1 MNRIDPRFSQVIP
14 QIETLAELC
23 KKNSSINP
31 ELYSKYDVKRGLRDI
46 SGRGVLTGLTEI
58 AEVHSYT
65 IRDAEYVPCEGKL
78 FYRGIDIEDIVAGFL
93 KEDRPGFEEATYL
106 LLFGELPSRQQLDDF
121 NKLLGSY
128 RSLPTNFVRDVI
140 MKAPSRNM
148 MNSLAKSILTLYS
161 YDANADDIDIPNVLR
176 QSLELIAIFPLL
188 AVYGYQAYSYYHDG
202 QSLMIHTP
210 SPTLST
216 AENLLLLLR
225 GADNYTKLEAKI
237 LDLALM
243 LHADHGGG
251 NNSTFT
257 TRVVTSTGTDTYS
270 AITAAVGSL
279 KGPRHGGANIK
290 VAEMFDDMKKNV
302 TDWEDDEAVTG
313 YLTKLLHKEAFDK
326 AGLIYGVG
334 HAVYSLSDPRARV
347 FKSFVKDLAIEKGRE
362 KEYALYDRVE
372 RLAPIVIAKERQ
384 IYKGI
389 SANVDFY
396 SGFVYS
402 MLDLPRELY
411 TPIFAVARISGWCA
425 HRIEELINA
434 GKIIRPAFKNVA
446 KRRAYVPID
455 ER

>member
-1 MNRIDPRFSQVIP
+1 MNRIDPHFSEISPEIQELTGICTKNGR
-14 QIETLAELC
+14 IE
-23 KKNSSINP
+23 P
-31 ELYSKYDVKRGLRDI
+31 ELFAKYDVKRGLRDI
-46 SGRGVLTGLTEI
+46 SGKGVLTGLTEI

-65 IRDAEYVPCEGKL
+65 IRDEDMIPCEGKL
-78 FYRGIDIEDIVAGFL
+78 YYRGYDIEDLVKGFL
-93 KEDRPGFEEATYL
+93 DENRPGFEEVTYL
-106 LLFGELPSRQQLDDF
+106 LLLGELPTKEQLADF

-161 YDANADDIDIPNVLR
+161 YDAYADNIDIPNVLR
-176 QSLELIAIFPLL
+176 QSLQLIANFPLL
-188 AVYGYQAYSYYHDG
+188 VVYGFQSYSYYHGG
-202 QSLMIHTP
+202 QSLMIHSP
-210 SPTLST
+210 SPELST
-216 AENLLLLLR
+216 AENVLLLLR
-225 GADNYTKLEAKI
+225 GEGNYTDFEVKI
-237 LDLALM
+237 LDLALT

-257 TRVVTSTGTDTYS
+257 TRVVTSTNTDTYS
-270 AITAAVGSL
+270 AISAAVGSL

-290 VAEMFDDMKKNV
+290 VVEMFDDIMANV
-302 TDWEDDEAVTG
+302 KDWTDDEEVSE
-313 YLTKLLHKEAFDK
+313 YLKKILHKEAFDK

-347 FKSFVKDLAIEKGRE
+347 FKSFVKDLAEEKGKLDE
-362 KEYALYDRVE
+362 FALYDRVE
-372 RLAPIVIAKERQ
+372 RLAPDVIAKERKM
-384 IYKGI
+384 YKGI

-402 MLDLPRELY
+402 MLNLPRELY

-425 HRIEELINA
+425 HRIEELMNS

-446 KRRAYVPID
+446 KHRDYTSLDKR
-455 ER
+455 

>member
-1 MNRIDPRFSQVIP
+1 MNRIDPHFSEISSDIQKL
-14 QIETLAELC
+14 TELC
-23 KKNSSINP
+23 YKNGNIPS
-31 ELYSKYDVKRGLRDI
+31 ELFAKYDVKRGLRDI

-65 IRDAEYVPCEGKL
+65 IRDEEYVPCEGKL
-78 FYRGIDIEDIVAGFL
+78 YYRGYDIEDLVAGFL
-93 KEDRPGFEEATYL
+93 NENRPGFEEVTYL
-106 LLFGELPSRQQLDDF
+106 LMLGELPSKEQLAKF
-121 NKLLGSY
+121 NEVLGSY

-161 YDANADDIDIPNVLR
+161 YDANADDISIPNVLR

-188 AVYGYQAYSYYHDG
+188 VVYGFQSYSYYHGG
-202 QSLMIHTP
+202 QSLMIHSP
-210 SPTLST
+210 SPSLST
-216 AENLLLLLR
+216 AENVLLLLR
-225 GADNYTKLEAKI
+225 GEGNYTDFEVKI
-237 LDLALM
+237 LDLALT

-257 TRVVTSTGTDTYS
+257 TRVVTSTNTDTYS
-270 AITAAVGSL
+270 AISAAVGSL

-290 VAEMFDDMKKNV
+290 VVEMFDDIKQNVKN
-302 TDWEDDEAVTG
+302 WNDDEEVAE
-313 YLTKLLHKEAFDK
+313 YLKKLLHKEAFDK
-326 AGLIYGVG
+326 SGLIYGVG

-347 FKSFVKDLAIEKGRE
+347 FKGFVKDLAVEKGRLDE
-362 KEYALYDRVE
+362 FMLYDRVE
-372 RLAPIVIAKERQ
+372 RLAPDVIAKERRM
-384 IYKGI
+384 YKGI

-402 MLDLPRELY
+402 MLNLPRELY

-425 HRIEELINA
+425 HRLEELMNN

-446 KRRAYVPID
+446 KHKMYAPI
-455 ER
+455 EKR